1 MSEMPFLSV
10 LNLCFYVLKIIVT
23 NRLYKNFDMNNLS
36 LKYFTKSLIVITILV
51 TIISENVRAQSKNP
65 SPLNFP
71 TPKNIDNML
80 FYIQRDPNINTA
92 IYAINY
98 QENGKIN
105 KSNPIKAYWIRYAE
119 NGEKKDLNYMQRK
132 FAYGLESK
140 TLNNEEFELQFVSYK
155 KLPLTLK
162 KIDSDQKYHVFVSVN
177 QKRIQVEKIF
187 VRIEGGSFWLP
198 NVKYAEVTGVETS
211 SNKIITE
218 RMLLK

>member
-1 MSEMPFLSV
+1 MNQLS
-10 LNLCFYVLKIIVT
+10 FK
-23 NRLYKNFDMNNLS
+23 D
-36 LKYFTKSLIVITILV
+36 FTKSLIVITIV
-51 TIISENVRAQSKNP
+51 VHIISGNLLAQSKNP

-119 NGEKKDLNYMQRK
+119 KGEKKDFNYLQRK
-132 FAYGLESK
+132 FAYGIETK
-140 TLNNEEFELQFVSYK
+140 TLENEEFEFKFVSYK
-155 KLPLTLK
+155 KLALTLK
-162 KIDSDQKYHVFVSVN
+162 KIEADQKYHVFANVN
-177 QKRIQVEKIF
+177 QKKIQVEKIF

-198 NVKYAEVTGVETS
+198 NVKYAEVTGIEAI
-211 SNKIITE
+211 SNKTITE

>member
-1 MSEMPFLSV
+1 MFLCV
-10 LNLCFYVLKIIVT
+10 KNNKPNGLYNYVVMNKIP
-23 NRLYKNFDMNNLS
+23 

-51 TIISENVRAQSKNP
+51 NIISVKLLAQSHNP

-71 TPKNIDNML
+71 TPKNVDNML

-98 QENGKIN
+98 QENGKIDKN
-105 KSNPIKAYWIRYAE
+105 NPIKAYWIRYAE
-119 NGEKKDLNYMQRK
+119 KGEKKDFSYMQRK
-132 FAYGLESK
+132 FAYGIESK
-140 TLNNEEFELQFVSYK
+140 TFNNEEFEFQFVSYK
-155 KLPLTLK
+155 KLSLTLK
-162 KIDSDQKYHVFVSVN
+162 KVDSDQKYHVFVNVN
-177 QKRIQVEKIF
+177 QKKIQVEKIF

-198 NVKYAEVTGVETS
+198 NVKYVEVTGIDVS

>member
-1 MSEMPFLSV
+1 MNKLS
-10 LNLCFYVLKIIVT
+10 F
-23 NRLYKNFDMNNLS
+23 
-36 LKYFTKSLIVITILV
+36 KYITKSLIVTTILV
-51 TIISENVRAQSKNP
+51 IIISENVWAQSKNP

-119 NGEKKDLNYMQRK
+119 NGEKKDFNYMQRK

-198 NVKYAEVTGVETS
+198 NVKYAEVTGIETS

>member
-1 MSEMPFLSV
+1 MFLCV
-10 LNLCFYVLKIIVT
+10 KIIAPNT
-23 NRLYKNFDMNNLS
+23 FYKYFIMNKLS
-36 LKYFTKSLIVITILV
+36 FKYFTKSLIVITILV
-51 TIISENVRAQSKNP
+51 NIYSGNLLAQSKNP
-65 SPLNFP
+65 SPLHFP

-98 QENGKIN
+98 QENGKID

-119 NGEKKDLNYMQRK
+119 KGEKKDLNYLQRK

-140 TLNNEEFELQFVSYK
+140 TLDNEEFELQFVSYK

-198 NVKYAEVTGVETS
+198 NVKYAEVTGIETS
-211 SNKIITE
+211 SNKMITE

>member
-1 MSEMPFLSV
+1 M
-10 LNLCFYVLKIIVT
+10 NKIS
-23 NRLYKNFDMNNLS
+23 F
-36 LKYFTKSLIVITILV
+36 KYFTKSLIVITILV
-51 TIISENVRAQSKNP
+51 NIISENLLAQSKNP

-80 FYIQRDPNINTA
+80 FYIQRDPNVNTA
-92 IYAINY
+92 IYTINY
-98 QENGKIN
+98 DENGKID

-119 NGEKKDLNYMQRK
+119 KGEIRDFNYMQRK
-132 FAYGLESK
+132 YAYGIESK
-140 TLNNEEFELQFVSYK
+140 TVNNEEFELQFVSYK
-155 KLPLTLK
+155 KLPFTLK

-198 NVKYAEVTGVETS
+198 NVKYAEVTGIDAS

>member
-1 MSEMPFLSV
+1 MNTLSH
-10 LNLCFYVLKIIVT
+10 KHI
-23 NRLYKNFDMNNLS
+23 
-36 LKYFTKSLIVITILV
+36 TKSLIVITVLV
-51 TIISENVRAQSKNP
+51 TIISGNLLAQSKNP
-65 SPLNFP
+65 SPLHFP

-98 QENGKIN
+98 QENGKID
-105 KSNPIKAYWIRYAE
+105 KSNPVKAYWIRYAE
-119 NGEKKDLNYMQRK
+119 NGEKKDFSYIQRK
-132 FAYGLESK
+132 FAYGIESK
-140 TLNNEEFELQFVSYK
+140 TGNNEEFELKFVSYK

-162 KIDSDQKYHVFVSVN
+162 KLDSDQKYHVFVNVN
-177 QKRIQVEKIF
+177 QKKIQVEKIF

-198 NVKYAEVTGVETS
+198 NVKYAEVTGIEAS

>member
-1 MSEMPFLSV
+1 MNKLS
-10 LNLCFYVLKIIVT
+10 F
-23 NRLYKNFDMNNLS
+23 
-36 LKYFTKSLIVITILV
+36 KYFTKSLIVITILV
-51 TIISENVRAQSKNP
+51 NMIYGNLLAQSKNP

-80 FYIQRDPNINTA
+80 FYIQRDPNTNTA

-98 QENGKIN
+98 QENGKID
-105 KSNPIKAYWIRYAE
+105 KSNPVKAYWIRYAE
-119 NGEKKDLNYMQRK
+119 KGEKKDFNYMQRK
-132 FAYGLESK
+132 FAYGIESK

-162 KIDSDQKYHVFVSVN
+162 KIDADQKYHAFVSVN

-187 VRIEGGSFWLP
+187 VRIEGGSFLLP
-198 NVKYAEVTGVETS
+198 NVKYAEVTGIDVS
-211 SNKIITE
+211 SNKLITE

>member
-1 MSEMPFLSV
+1 MNKLS
-10 LNLCFYVLKIIVT
+10 F
-23 NRLYKNFDMNNLS
+23 
-36 LKYFTKSLIVITILV
+36 KYFRKLLIVISILV
-51 TIISENVRAQSKNP
+51 NILSDDLVAQSKNP

-80 FYIQRDPNINTA
+80 FYIQRDPNTNTA

-105 KSNPIKAYWIRYAE
+105 KSDPIKAYWIRYAE
-119 NGEKKDLNYMQRK
+119 KGDKKDFSYIQRK
-132 FAYGLESK
+132 FAYGIESK
-140 TLNNEEFELQFVSYK
+140 TVNNEEFELQFVSYK

-162 KIDSDQKYHVFVSVN
+162 KIESDQKYHVFASVN
-177 QKRIQVEKIF
+177 QKKIQVEKIF

-198 NVKYAEVTGVETS
+198 NVKYAEVTGIDAS
-211 SNKIITE
+211 SNKTITE

>member
-1 MSEMPFLSV
+1 M
-10 LNLCFYVLKIIVT
+10 NK
-23 NRLYKNFDMNNLS
+23 LYFKD
-36 LKYFTKSLIVITILV
+36 FTKSLIVITILV
-51 TIISENVRAQSKNP
+51 QIFSGSLRAQSKNP

-105 KSNPIKAYWIRYAE
+105 KSNPIKTYWIRYAE
-119 NGEKKDLNYMQRK
+119 KGEKKDLNYLQRK
-132 FAYGLESK
+132 FAYGIESK
-140 TLNNEEFELQFVSYK
+140 TLDNEEFEFKFVSYK
-155 KLPLTLK
+155 KLSLTLK
-162 KIDSDQKYHVFVSVN
+162 KIEADQKYHVFANVN
-177 QKRIQVEKIF
+177 QKKIQVEKIF

-198 NVKYAEVTGVETS
+198 NVKYAEVTGIEAL
-211 SNKIITE
+211 SNKTITE

>member
-1 MSEMPFLSV
+1 MNKLPFKS
-10 LNLCFYVLKIIVT
+10 
-23 NRLYKNFDMNNLS
+23 
-36 LKYFTKSLIVITILV
+36 FTKSLIGITLLV
-51 TIISENVRAQSKNP
+51 NIIFGNLLAQSKNP
-65 SPLNFP
+65 SPLHFP

-92 IYAINY
+92 IYALNY
-98 QENGKIN
+98 QENGKID

-119 NGEKKDLNYMQRK
+119 KGEKKDLNYLQRK
-132 FAYGLESK
+132 FAYGIETK
-140 TLNNEEFELQFVSYK
+140 TINNEEFEFQFVSYK

-162 KIDSDQKYHVFVSVN
+162 KLDSDQKYHVFVNVN
-177 QKRIQVEKIF
+177 QKKIQVEKIF

-198 NVKYAEVTGVETS
+198 NVKYAEVTGIEAS

>member
-1 MSEMPFLSV
+1 MNKLS
-10 LNLCFYVLKIIVT
+10 FI
-23 NRLYKNFDMNNLS
+23 
-36 LKYFTKSLIVITILV
+36 YFTKSLIVITILV
-51 TIISENVRAQSKNP
+51 IIISENVLAQSKNP

-92 IYAINY
+92 IYVINY
-98 QENGKIN
+98 LENGKIDKN
-105 KSNPIKAYWIRYAE
+105 NPIKAYWIRYAE
-119 NGEKKDLNYMQRK
+119 KGEKKDFNYMQRK
-132 FAYGLESK
+132 YAYGIESK
-140 TLNNEEFELQFVSYK
+140 TVNNEEFELQFVSYK
-155 KLPLTLK
+155 RLPLTLK
-162 KIDSDQKYHVFVSVN
+162 KVDSDQKYHVFVSVN

-198 NVKYAEVTGVETS
+198 NVKYAEVTGIETS

>member
-1 MSEMPFLSV
+1 MNKLS
-10 LNLCFYVLKIIVT
+10 FK
-23 NRLYKNFDMNNLS
+23 D
-36 LKYFTKSLIVITILV
+36 FTKSLIVITILV
-51 TIISENVRAQSKNP
+51 YIISGNLLAQSKNP

-71 TPKNIDNML
+71 TPKNVDNML

-119 NGEKKDLNYMQRK
+119 KGEKKDFNYLQRK
-132 FAYGLESK
+132 FAYGIETK
-140 TLNNEEFELQFVSYK
+140 TLENEEFEFKFVSYK
-155 KLPLTLK
+155 KLALTLK
-162 KIDSDQKYHVFVSVN
+162 KIEADQKYHVFANVN
-177 QKRIQVEKIF
+177 QKKIQVEKIF

-198 NVKYAEVTGVETS
+198 NVKYAEVTGIETL
-211 SNKIITE
+211 SNKTITE

>member
-1 MSEMPFLSV
+1 MNKLS
-10 LNLCFYVLKIIVT
+10 F
-23 NRLYKNFDMNNLS
+23 
-36 LKYFTKSLIVITILV
+36 KYFTKSLIVITILV
-51 TIISENVRAQSKNP
+51 NIISGNLLAQSKNP
-65 SPLNFP
+65 SPLHFP

-98 QENGKIN
+98 QENGKID

-119 NGEKKDLNYMQRK
+119 KGEKKDFNYMQRK
-132 FAYGLESK
+132 FAYGIESK
-140 TLNNEEFELQFVSYK
+140 TLKNDEEFELQFVSYK
-155 KLPLTLK
+155 KLPFTLK

-177 QKRIQVEKIF
+177 QKKIQVEKIF

-198 NVKYAEVTGVETS
+198 NVKYAEVTGIETS
-211 SNKIITE
+211 SNKSITE